1 MKEVFDY
8 IKSCGVYY
16 LATVDGDQPKLR
28 PMGCLEIIDDKLYL
42 LTGKSK
48 NVSKQIEKNNKVE
61 IVTSKGED
69 WIRVTCKLIRD
80 DRREAKQAMLDKNPH
95 LKGFYSADDDNTEVL
110 YMKDV
115 EAVFNSFTAPPRTIN
130 F

>member
-8 IKSCGVYY
+8 IRSCGVYY
-16 LATVDGDQPKLR
+16 LATTEDDQPRVR
-28 PMGCLEIIDDKLYL
+28 PMGCLEIIDNKLYL

-61 IVTSKGED
+61 IVASKGEN
-69 WIRVTCKLIRD
+69 WVRVTCKLIRD
-80 DRREAKQAMLDKNPH
+80 DRVEPKKEMLDRNPH
-95 LKGFYSADDDNTEVL
+95 LRVAYNENDDNTEVL

-115 EAVFNSFTAPPRTIN
+115 EATFNSFTEPPKTVK

>member
-8 IKSCGVYY
+8 IRSCGVYY

-28 PMGCLEIIDDKLYL
+28 PMGCLEIIDDKLYI

-61 IVTSKGED
+61 IVTSKGEN

-80 DRREAKQAMLDKNPH
+80 DRVEAKKEMLDRNPH
-95 LKGFYSADDDNTEVL
+95 LRVAYNENDDNTEVL

-115 EAVFNSFTAPPRTIN
+115 EATFNSFTAPPKTIK

>member
-8 IKSCGVYY
+8 IRSCGVYY

-28 PMGCLEIIDDKLYL
+28 PMGCLEIIDDKLYI

-61 IVTSKGED
+61 IVTSKGEN

-80 DRREAKQAMLDKNPH
+80 DRVEVKKAMLDRNPH
-95 LKGFYSADDDNTEVL
+95 LRVAYDENDDNTELL

-115 EAVFNSFTAPPRTIN
+115 EATFNSFTEPPRTIK

>member
-8 IKSCGVYY
+8 IRSCGVYY
-16 LATVDGDQPKLR
+16 LATVDNDQPKLR
-28 PMGCLEIIDDKLYL
+28 PMGCLEIIDDKLYI

-61 IVTSKGED
+61 IVASKGEN
-69 WIRVTCKLIRD
+69 WVRVTCKLIRD
-80 DRREAKQAMLDKNPH
+80 DRVEIKKAMLDKNPH
-95 LKGFYSADDDNTEVL
+95 LRVAYDENDNNTEVL
-110 YMKDV
+110 YMKDA
-115 EAVFNSFTAPPRTIN
+115 EAVFNSFTEPPRKIN